1 MECTPSPFIKEID
14 RQYIKTTWQQMY
26 AKEEPEKR
34 TYHREP
40 AFSDDFSS
48 GDNFSQVATPVM
60 NLKSGDTVRH
70 FQFGQGVIE
79 SISGIGTSK
88 QAVVKFNSVG
98 KKKLMLQYAKLVKEV
113 DEF

>member
-1 MECTPSPFIKEID
+1 
-14 RQYIKTTWQQMY
+14 
-26 AKEEPEKR
+26 
-34 TYHREP
+34 
-40 AFSDDFSS
+40 
-48 GDNFSQVATPVM
+48 M